1 MAHNLQGN
9 TNMTTAQQIAQIE
22 IDTLAAIE
30 GGADI
35 AEAMANK
42 TRLIKEVYENT
53 VTMDCFDD
61 DDNYTGTKTL
71 GELNAG

>member
-1 MAHNLQGN
+1 MAYNLHGN
-9 TNMTTAQQIAQIE
+9 TNMTAAQQIAQIE

-35 AEAMANK
+35 VEAMANK
-42 TRLIKEVYENT
+42 TRLVKEVYENT

-71 GELNAG
+71 AELNAG